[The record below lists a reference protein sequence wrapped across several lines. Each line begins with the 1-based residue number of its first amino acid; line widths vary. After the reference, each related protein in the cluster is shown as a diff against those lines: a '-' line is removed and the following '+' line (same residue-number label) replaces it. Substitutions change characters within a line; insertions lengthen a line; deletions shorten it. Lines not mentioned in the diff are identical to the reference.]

1 MSVHFLIDKKRIT
14 AADDATILTAARE
27 NGIEIPTFC
36 NFADLTAN
44 GACRICLVEV
54 TYADGLRQTVTA
66 CDTPVREGMQ
76 VYTETAAVRNAR
88 RISADIL
95 LSQCPNLPAVQ
106 RLAAALDVTKPGF
119 SLESGKNP
127 CVQCGACVR
136 ACKEKS
142 VGILA
147 FHGKGT
153 ERAVSTPNGEHNAA
167 CDSCTACIRYCPTG
181 AVTRTLGIGV
191 GKPLRRL
198 FSRRLSSRDWFRMFF
213 LSLFVVS
220 MLMTIADVQ
229 IQGFPN
235 NLFSLMDPLQ
245 GGAALVTGN
254 PAVKAF
260 WPALVILALTLLF
273 GKVWCGWICPTG
285 TILQAFGK
293 RGQRIKRKWP
303 RYLKVILWAFLMLM
317 AAFGFMTY
325 FWFDPIAMLAR
336 PFGVAANGDFIA
348 SLGLSVSPLLRLVIS
363 VGPLLLMLILN
374 VIERGFWCRYL
385 CPLGGMMGLCAR
397 ISAKK
402 QRVDRE
408 SCIECGEC
416 AALCP
421 MGAIDGKA
429 PYIADPAEC
438 TMCQECGTY
447 CPKYA
452 IYFGRKRKGIIT
464 SRYQPDRREFLTTG
478 VASVSLAAAGLAIA
492 GQFPASSGSSTQLF
506 PPGAVR
512 TNAGIVDKET
522 FLLQCTRCGQCI
534 AACPE
539 GILKPSLGQS
549 DWTTLTMPE
558 VNLSESSCRPDCIRC
573 SQACPSGAI
582 PRFTVDDK
590 LAMKIGTAQVNQA
603 TCVQCY
609 QCVSACPFN
618 AFEQQLDSASNSIY
632 PVVNPER
639 CNGCG
644 MCFSVCPARK
654 DGAIVV
660 LPPIAAA

>member
-1 MSVHFLIDKKRIT
+1 MTVHLLIDKKRIT

-36 NFADLTAN
+36 NFADLSAN
-44 GACRICLVEV
+44 GSCRICLVEV

-76 VYTETAAVRNAR
+76 VYTETAAVKNAR
-88 RISADIL
+88 KISADIL
-95 LSQCPNLPAVQ
+95 LSQCPDLPAVQ
-106 RLAAALDVTKPGF
+106 RLAKALGVTEPGF
-119 SLESGKNP
+119 SLESSKNP

-142 VGILA
+142 AGVLA
-147 FHGKGT
+147 YHGKGA
-153 ERAVSTPNGEHNAA
+153 ERVVSTPDGKHNVA

-181 AVTRTLGIGV
+181 AVTRTLGIGI
-191 GKPLRRL
+191 GTPLKKL
-198 FSRRLSSRDWFRMFF
+198 FSHRLSSRDWFRMFF
-213 LSLFVVS
+213 LSLFIVL

-229 IQGFPN
+229 IQDFPN

-245 GGAALVTGN
+245 GGAALITGN
-254 PAVKAF
+254 HEVKAF
-260 WPALVILALTLLF
+260 WPALVVLVLTLLF

-293 RGQRIKRKWP
+293 RGQRTKRKGL
-303 RYLKVILWAFLMLM
+303 RCLKVILWAFLMLM

-336 PFGVAANGDFIA
+336 PFGVVVNGDFAA
-348 SLGLSVSPLLRLVIS
+348 SLGLSINPLLRLAIS

-374 VIERGFWCRYL
+374 AIERGFWCRYL
-385 CPLGGMMGLCAR
+385 CPLGGMLGVFAS
-397 ISAKK
+397 ISPKK

-421 MGAIDGKA
+421 MGAIDEKA

-438 TMCQECGTY
+438 TMCQECGAN

-452 IYFGRKRKGIIT
+452 IYFGRKRKGIVT
-464 SRYQPDRREFLTTG
+464 NRYRLDRREFLTTG

-492 GQFPASSGSSTQLF
+492 DRFPASSDSAQLF

-512 TNAGIVDKET
+512 INAGSVDKET
-522 FLLQCTRCGQCI
+522 FALQCTRCGQCI
-534 AACPE
+534 AACPQ
-539 GILKPSLGQS
+539 GILKPSLGTS

-558 VNLSESSCRPDCIRC
+558 VDLSESYCRPDCARC
-573 SQACPSGAI
+573 SKACPTGAI
-582 PRFTVDDK
+582 PQFTVDDK
-590 LAMKIGTAQVNQA
+590 PAMKIGTAQVNPDA
-603 TCVQCY
+603 CIQCY
-609 QCVSACPFN
+609 QCVSACPFQ
-618 AFEQQLDSASNSIY
+618 AFEQQLDPASNTIY
-632 PVVNPER
+632 PVVNIER

-644 MCFSVCPARK
+644 MCLSVCPARK
-654 DGAIVV
+654 EGAITV
-660 LPPIAAA
+660 LPPQSSA